1 MSNNILSC
9 NKEDFSY
16 LAETILKQG
25 NCIRFRAEG
34 RSMSPSIR
42 NGDIIEVGPDIDDIT
57 PGDIILYRS
66 KENTPVVHRVIKINE
81 SIGIL
86 TKGDSSLSFDNP
98 ITHEHVLGRVIE
110 VKKSGLNFRHVL
122 SRILRQVQGLR
133 LYNIFAKVIL
143 KPENVKIE
151 QSAERDEA
159 GQVTLHW
166 SVKKDK
172 RLVGH
177 VDLSPNIEKDN
188 SVWIM
193 SSLWVHYR
201 YRKIGI
207 GKRLVKEVLVY
218 LKNRGA
224 DEVGLYVSP
233 SNIAAINLYK
243 GFGFE
248 IADNNHGF
256 KDHIYLNNSLPRK
269 DTENH

>member
-122 SRILRQVQGLR
+122 SRILHRVQGFR
-133 LYNIFAKVIL
+133 LYSKLSKIML
-143 KPENVKIE
+143 RPENVTVE
-151 QSAERDEA
+151 QSTIKDES
-159 GQVTLHW
+159 GEVVLNW
-166 SVKKDK
+166 SAKKGNS
-172 RLVGH
+172 VIGH
-177 VDLSPNIEKDN
+177 VDLSPNTEKDN
-188 SVWIM
+188 S
-193 SSLWVHYR
+193 
-201 YRKIGI
+201 
-207 GKRLVKEVLVY
+207 
-218 LKNRGA
+218 
-224 DEVGLYVSP
+224 
-233 SNIAAINLYK
+233 
-243 GFGFE
+243 
-248 IADNNHGF
+248 
-256 KDHIYLNNSLPRK
+256 
-269 DTENH
+269 

>member
-1 MSNNILSC
+1 
-9 NKEDFSY
+9 
-16 LAETILKQG
+16 
-25 NCIRFRAEG
+25 
-34 RSMSPSIR
+34 MSPFIKNR
-42 NGDIIEVGPDIDDIT
+42 DIIEIGPDIDDIT

-81 SIGIL
+81 SGGIL

-133 LYNIFAKVIL
+133 LYSIFAKVIL
-143 KPENVKIE
+143 KLENVKIE

-159 GQVTLHW
+159 GQVYLKL
-166 SVKKDK
+166 SAIKGK
-172 RLVGH
+172 RIIGY
-177 VDLSPNIEKDN
+177 VDLSPLSEKLN
-188 SVWIM
+188 NQVWIM

-207 GKRLVKEVLVY
+207 GKRLIKEVLGY
-218 LKNRGA
+218 LKNIGA
-224 DEVGLYVSP
+224 DEVGLYVSH
-233 SNIAAINLYK
+233 SNTAAINLYK
-243 GFGFE
+243 SFGFE
-248 IADNNHGF
+248 IADDNHGF